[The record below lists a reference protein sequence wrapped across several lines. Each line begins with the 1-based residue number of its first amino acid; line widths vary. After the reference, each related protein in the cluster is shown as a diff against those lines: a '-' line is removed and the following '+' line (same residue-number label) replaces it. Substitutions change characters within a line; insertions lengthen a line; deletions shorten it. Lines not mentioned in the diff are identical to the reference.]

1 MSLRKTGPDSLQV
14 VLEHTPAEVVLTIS
28 PCQPDVLEVRALC
41 ILSQTDHVCA
51 HYEAYAV

>member
-28 PCQPDVLEVRALC
+28 PCQPDVLEVQALS
-41 ILSQTDHVCA
+41 ILSQPNHVCA
-51 HYEAYAV
+51 HYEAYAL